1 MRRLIAREEQLRTG
15 VPRED
20 VPGTCQ
26 ASGECRR
33 KNNQWRRRNPFHRGQ
48 VIPASGVSIPC
59 LESRVS
65 SNQPALGGKCR
76 LSKSERIS
84 HTTTLVNI
92 SLPSKNLAVAAAIG
106 VVSGMLCW
114 AFLHRF
120 QLGGAD
126 FNWAHRAARALLSG
140 ANPFANTPPG
150 TIPYPLPAGL
160 VALPFAPFRPEIAG
174 ALFFG
179 ISSGLLALGLIR
191 QGAERLLIFLA
202 YPYWSALMTAQWTP
216 LVMCTAFFPLA
227 FAFCLAKPHI
237 GGPVALTHLS
247 RKGLIAAACLLV
259 ASFVIQPRWPMEWI
273 AQLHGYQHFFPLLIL
288 PGPLLALALFRW
300 RDRDAWLL
308 FLSCL
313 VPQRWFY
320 DSFLLWLIPK
330 TRRSIL
336 GTVACS
342 WAIGLWRWYH
352 IPHTMQQIGHW
363 SVLGFYIPMLVVVLM
378 RARHSQ
384 ATATA
389 A

>member
-1 MRRLIAREEQLRTG
+1 MEETIQSPGGTTQFSLPAIA
-15 VPRED
+15 
-20 VPGTCQ
+20 
-26 ASGECRR
+26 
-33 KNNQWRRRNPFHRGQ
+33 
-48 VIPASGVSIPC
+48 
-59 LESRVS
+59 
-65 SNQPALGGKCR
+65 
-76 LSKSERIS
+76 KSERIS
-84 HTTTLVNI
+84 DTTTLVNI
-92 SLPSKNLAVAAAIG
+92 SPPSKNLAIAAAIG
-106 VVSGMLCW
+106 VVSGTLCW
-114 AFLHRF
+114 AFLQRF

-140 ANPFANTPPG
+140 ANPYANTPTG

-160 VALPFAPFRPEIAG
+160 VALPFAPFRPEVAG

-227 FAFCLAKPHI
+227 FAFCLEKPHI

-352 IPHTMQQIGHW
+352 IPHTMQQIGRW

-384 ATATA
+384 ATAPA